1 MAQAAAAKDQKAPA
15 RSAAEIEADLVT
27 TRDRLVSTIA
37 EIEDRVSPKNVVQR
51 QKEKAQAYY
60 LTEAGPRWDRV
71 AYTAAAVGAGL
82 IGLRIVTRTLRW
94 ALSLPKEKPIP
105 AGLVFLPVPREQV
118 KEFTKQLP
126 KVESA

>member
-1 MAQAAAAKDQKAPA
+1 MSQAAAAKDKQAPA
-15 RSAAEIEADLVT
+15 RTAGEIEADLAA

-37 EIEDRVSPKNVVQR
+37 EIEDRVSPKNVMQR

-60 LTEAGPRWDRV
+60 LSDAGPRWDRV

-82 IGLRIVTRTLRW
+82 IGLRVVTRTLRW

-105 AGLVFLPVPREQV
+105 SGLVFLPVPREQV
-118 KEFTKQLP
+118 AEFTKQLP
-126 KVESA
+126 TSESA